1 MDLNNFFPK
10 DFKKVEIFTGIVIWA
25 VYMVLGAI
33 MSYAVLAFI
42 EWTLDINM
50 MLYRVMLVV
59 SAALALKETIQ
70 EWKTR

>member
-1 MDLNNFFPK
+1 
-10 DFKKVEIFTGIVIWA
+10 
-25 VYMVLGAI
+25 
-33 MSYAVLAFI
+33 LAFI

>member
-1 MDLNNFFPK
+1 
-10 DFKKVEIFTGIVIWA
+10 
-25 VYMVLGAI
+25 